1 MTCASAEGTAC
12 AIQESS
18 TADDEM
24 ASSTALAPLAA
35 SSAATTLRHSVTVPL
50 FESEALESAIARL
63 KSEQKTMKE
72 KKKQIHKDLKN
83 AEKRRSRLKKRAR
96 QLSDADLVA
105 VLQMRGSVPSHSG
118 SSSASASTAP
128 PSVVATAD
136 EGSEDAP

>member
-1 MTCASAEGTAC
+1 
-12 AIQESS
+12 
-18 TADDEM
+18 
-24 ASSTALAPLAA
+24 
-35 SSAATTLRHSVTVPL
+35 
-50 FESEALESAIARL
+50 
-63 KSEQKTMKE
+63 MKE
-72 KKKQIHKDLKN
+72 KKRKIHKDLKN
-83 AEKRRSRLKKRAR
+83 AEKRRSRLQKRAR